1 MSNPFSSISQ
11 GVATVVQAVQYAL
24 VDSNFVGILDYD
36 SFVSFKITEAST
48 ISTFPVE
55 QGAFVSYNK
64 AGHPYKAT
72 VRLAL
77 TGTPARRQAFITA
90 LRTLRKSTSLFTIV
104 TPDAS
109 YENANLVSYDCIR
122 EANHNAWG
130 RVVVDLHCEEVR
142 VVNLQYTST
151 VNPGAAPSASTG
163 KVVPTPY
170 AVAQA
175 SVWGLNYNAYLPG
188 APPATPGTPQPTG
201 AR

>member
-1 MSNPFSSISQ
+1 MSNPFANITQ
-11 GVATVVQAVQYAL
+11 GVATVVQSVQYAL
-24 VDSNFVGILDYD
+24 VDSNFAAVLDYD
-36 SFVSFKITEAST
+36 SFVNFKITEAST
-48 ISTFPVE
+48 VATFPIE
-55 QGAFVSYNK
+55 QGGFVSYNK
-64 AGHPYKAT
+64 SGHPYKAT

-77 TGTPARRQAFITA
+77 TGTAARRQAFMTA
-90 LRTLRKSTSLFTIV
+90 LRALRAGTSLFSIV
-104 TPDAS
+104 TPDATYS
-109 YENANLVSYDCIR
+109 NANLVSYDCVK

-130 RVVVDLHCEEVR
+130 RVVVDLHCEEIR
-142 VVNLQYTST
+142 IVNLQYTST

-188 APPATPGTPQPTG
+188 APPATPGTPHPTG